1 MKAMNPN
8 TSPSATNIAT
18 ESVAHKHL
26 DELIHEYAISPIAD
40 FAILLNGRW
49 GCGKSYFINSTLGM
63 NWPDVKKSVVSVNG
77 VQSLQ
82 ELDTL
87 ILMTRYLPKKTA
99 AIAASIPHAISDSH
113 YTLKIAQA
121 MLPHVFGSR
130 FWKFFRDKEL
140 RNKNDA
146 DHRENGTHNNSRTE
160 LLIID
165 DLERHSEQLPI
176 KELLGHIHE
185 RYVLQGIR
193 VLFVCDE
200 TQIEADTQFAQC
212 KEKYIRR
219 EFQFPAIDLRLL
231 YAVIDERYRRNN
243 LPVAEISAVVRD
255 IIQLA
260 KQFNITNIRTLCS
273 IMDGYVELVRQLNSP
288 QFFEKLGAYLVEHMF
303 PLYNECCKGNLSA
316 KDLDSFGNLDQLDIV
331 GYSAV
336 HKKASGGKL
345 SSDQDSDEKTTYLE
359 KFASQYETLPHR
371 WYLRKPVFRFV
382 IGNELDKEA
391 FIESFSDC
399 LTAEDPA
406 RKALETVFAFYEY
419 DEEPLQEAIGMV
431 LSGIDSDKY
440 SYKELVQLPRVLG
453 QIKKFNYVSSDTWSN
468 VLMKRIM
475 ASIHRMADRPMS
487 GSEADSLLRSWAFAG
502 IEQPDATEEQMAI
515 IDEVRLIAQQTRS
528 SEFNSKLEKLFIALK
543 NHNTK
548 DIWDNFPVGDSKTDL
563 LVRFVE
569 AGYADRFAQL
579 GTFGIR
585 WMSQY
590 VQSYLMRIEFHT
602 PVKPII
608 TAIGTIVQS
617 IQKAIEV
624 QELTKP
630 QKTRLFELI
639 AVLRE
644 AREYLLKQPGMNI
657 EPA

>member
-1 MKAMNPN
+1 MNTT
-8 TSPSATNIAT
+8 TSLSATTVST

-26 DELIHEYAISPIAD
+26 DEQICKYVRSPNAD

-49 GCGKSYFINSTLGM
+49 GCGKSYFINSTLGT

-82 ELDTL
+82 ELDTI
-87 ILMTRYLPKKTA
+87 ILMSRYLPKKTA
-99 AIAASIPHAISDSH
+99 AIAATIPHAIADSH

-130 FWKFFRDKEL
+130 FWKFFRDQESG
-140 RNKNDA
+140 NKIDA
-146 DHRENGTHNNSRTE
+146 DQRENGTNDDSHTE

-165 DLERHSEQLPI
+165 DLERHSNQLPI
-176 KELLGHIHE
+176 NELLGHIHE

-200 TQIEADTQFAQC
+200 TQIEDDTQFAQC

-231 YAVIDERYRRNN
+231 YAVIEERYRKNN

-255 IIQLA
+255 IVQLA

-273 IMDGYVELVRQLNSP
+273 IMDGYVELVQQLNNPS
-288 QFFEKLGAYLVEHMF
+288 FFEKLGTYLVEHMF
-303 PLYNECCKGNLSA
+303 PLYNECCNGNLSV
-316 KDLDSFGNLDQLDIV
+316 KDLDSCGNLDQLDIV
-331 GYSAV
+331 GYSAGLR
-336 HKKASGGKL
+336 KTSGGSL
-345 SSDQDSDEKTTYLE
+345 PSEQDSDAKPTYLE
-359 KFASQYETLPHR
+359 EFASRYETLPHR

-391 FIESFSDC
+391 FIESFSDR
-399 LTAEDPA
+399 LATEDPA

-419 DEEPLQEAIGMV
+419 DEKPLQEAISMV

-440 SYKELVQLPRVLG
+440 SYRELIQLPRVFG
-453 QIKKFNYVSSDTWSN
+453 QIIQFNYVSRDTWSN
-468 VLMKRIM
+468 TLTKRII
-475 ASIHRMADRPMS
+475 ASIHRMAGRPMS
-487 GSEADSLLRSWAFAG
+487 GAEAESLLRSWTIAG
-502 IEQPDATEEQMAI
+502 IEQRDATEEQLAI
-515 IDEVRLIAQQTRS
+515 IDEVRKIAQQSR
-528 SEFNSKLEKLFIALK
+528 ELELNSKLEKLFIALK
-543 NHNTK
+543 DHNTK

-563 LVRFVE
+563 LIRFVE

-579 GTFGIR
+579 GTFGLR

-590 VQSYLMRIEFHT
+590 VQRYLMRTEFHT
-602 PVKPII
+602 SVQPII
-608 TAIGTIVQS
+608 EAIGTIVRS
-617 IQKAIEV
+617 VQKAIEV
-624 QELTKP
+624 QEFTKP
-630 QKTRLFELI
+630 QKSRLVELI

-644 AREYLLKQPGMNI
+644 AREHLLKQPGMNI

>member
-1 MKAMNPN
+1 MN
-8 TSPSATNIAT
+8 TTASPSATNVST
-18 ESVAHKHL
+18 ESVAHRHL
-26 DELIHEYAISPIAD
+26 DEQIHEYAISPIAD

-63 NWPDVKKSVVSVNG
+63 NWSDVKKSVVSVNG

-99 AIAASIPHAISDSH
+99 AIAATIPHAIADSH

-130 FWKFFRDKEL
+130 FWKYFCNHNQESS
-140 RNKNDA
+140 NKSDA
-146 DHRENGTHNNSRTE
+146 DQRENGSTDDSRTE
-160 LLIID
+160 LLVID
-165 DLERHSEQLPI
+165 DLERHSDQLPI

-200 TQIEADTQFAQC
+200 TQIEDDTKFAQY

-231 YAVIDERYRRNN
+231 YAVIEERYRKNN

-255 IIQLA
+255 VVQLA

-273 IMDGYVELVRQLNSP
+273 IMDGYVELVRQLNAPS
-288 QFFEKLGAYLVEHMF
+288 FFEKLGPYLVEHMF
-303 PLYNECCKGNLSA
+303 PLYNECCNGNLSV
-316 KDLDSFGNLDQLDIV
+316 KDLDSCGNLDQLDIV
-331 GYSAV
+331 GYSAGLR
-336 HKKASGGKL
+336 KTSGGSL
-345 SSDQDSDEKTTYLE
+345 PSEQDSDAKPTYLE
-359 KFASQYETLPHR
+359 EFASRYETLPHR

-391 FIESFSDC
+391 FIESFSDR
-399 LTAEDPA
+399 LATEDPA

-419 DEEPLQEAIGMV
+419 DEKPLQEAISMV

-440 SYKELVQLPRVLG
+440 SYRELIQLPRVFG
-453 QIKKFNYVSSDTWSN
+453 QIIQFNYVSSDTWSN
-468 VLMKRIM
+468 TLTKRII
-475 ASIHRMADRPMS
+475 ASIHRMAGRPMS
-487 GSEADSLLRSWAFAG
+487 GAEADSLLRSWTIAG
-502 IEQPDATEEQMAI
+502 IEQRDATEEQLAI
-515 IDEVRLIAQQTRS
+515 IDEVRKIAQQSR
-528 SEFNSKLEKLFIALK
+528 ELELNSKLEKLFIALK
-543 NHNTK
+543 DHNTK

-563 LVRFVE
+563 LVLFVE

-579 GTFGIR
+579 GTFGVR

-590 VQSYLMRIEFHT
+590 VQRYLMRTEFRT
-602 PVKPII
+602 PVQPLIK
-608 TAIGTIVQS
+608 AIGTIVQS

-630 QKTRLFELI
+630 QQSRLFELI

-644 AREYLLKQPGMNI
+644 AREYLLKQPGMTI